1 MLKKTCLATTMC
13 FILLLISSLS
23 FSSGILSSNTASAE
37 DVWAASEG
45 DEQSYIVTDTIYGPK
60 SDCLSVGVKK
70 LKRGKLLYGQIWNYR
85 GDEGEIRCVVEN
97 NDHIT
102 INMGPV
108 WKSPVALAILRTTCD
123 YVGSDFAH
131 EWGY

>member
-45 DEQSYIVTDTIYGPK
+45 DEQYYIVTDTIYGK
-60 SDCLSVGVKK
+60 
-70 LKRGKLLYGQIWNYR
+70 
-85 GDEGEIRCVVEN
+85 GEVT
-97 NDHIT
+97 IT
-102 INMGPV
+102 ITITGT
-108 WKSPVALAILRTTCD
+108 SGES
-123 YVGSDFAH
+123 YYSGSKVINLNNTDSVTFKNN
-131 EWGY
+131 